1 MTKFIVKHA
10 TDEGEFETIC
20 EREYSDD
27 VRIPEQGQLL
37 EIPGEEDDEDEFVEY
52 FVENVGQRMHEEAP
66 DYLVVVRD
74 AEQVRRQIK
83 QRRRKEMQRM
93 KQMQQQQRGGGGGGG
108 QGGGSPFSLK

>member
-20 EREYSDD
+20 EREYSDN

-37 EIPGEEDDEDEFVEY
+37 EIPGEEDDEEEFVEY
-52 FVENVGQRMHEEAP
+52 FVENVGQRMNEEEP

-93 KQMQQQQRGGGGGGG
+93 QQMQKQQQQRGGGNS
-108 QGGGSPFSLK
+108 GGGSPFSLK